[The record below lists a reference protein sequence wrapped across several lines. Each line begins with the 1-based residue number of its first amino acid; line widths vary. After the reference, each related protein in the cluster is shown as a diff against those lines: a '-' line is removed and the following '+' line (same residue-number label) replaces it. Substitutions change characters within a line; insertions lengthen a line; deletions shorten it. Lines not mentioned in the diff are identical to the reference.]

1 MTAYARVCRFG
12 VLASCLACSEPAP
25 VPTPTP
31 TAPTYARDVAP
42 LIHAH
47 CSPCHHEGGPGP
59 FALLDYDDVD
69 DHAAQIVEV
78 TQSGFMPPW
87 LPSEGYA
94 RFEGERRLSAAQRQL
109 LADWVAGGR
118 QPGELDSAPRPPTF
132 THGWQLGDPDL
143 VLRAETAWELPA
155 DGPDVYRNFVI
166 TVPSRPTRFVKAVEL
181 RPGSPRV
188 VHHAVLRVDIGGE
201 ARRLDRADPGSG
213 FSGMVVGGAQM
224 PGGTFVGWTPGKTPY
239 AGTDERAWQL
249 VGGSDLVV
257 QVHLRPTGKP
267 EAILP
272 EVGIH
277 FATQPPSKTGL
288 ALVLSST
295 DIDIAPGDTDY
306 LVVDNLSLPADVRV
320 SSVYPHAHFVAKQL
334 EAYATLPDGRR
345 EWLLRIDDW
354 DFDWQDQYRFVV
366 PIELPKGSVITM
378 SHRYDNSAQNPHNPS
393 SPPQRVQ
400 FGPSSTDEMAELILE
415 VEPLHREDIQILDE
429 ALAARWLDVQIAT
442 VARTLASTPGD
453 LATQAQTRAN
463 LASLLAHAGRAA
475 EAKREYEAALALH
488 DDPSTRVDFS
498 IVLATLGEIA
508 AADAQLDAA
517 LAAAPE
523 HARAHLVRGNR
534 QRAAGQPDSLELAVS
549 SYQRAIAADPEL
561 VEAHNNLGAT
571 YEQLGQPE
579 RAALSFG
586 QAVALAPGRAQ
597 FHENHARALEAAGR
611 YEDALA
617 AYRAALER
625 DGGSIRA
632 LRGLAWLLATHPDP
646 SVRDGKQAIRFA
658 EAGGQITDF
667 RSPELLEALAAGLA
681 ADGQLAAARE
691 AIARAIELAQVAK
704 RDDLVERYRMLD
716 RRFARG
722 EAFVLDPPHP

>member
-1 MTAYARVCRFG
+1 
-12 VLASCLACSEPAP
+12 
-25 VPTPTP
+25 
-31 TAPTYARDVAP
+31 
-42 LIHAH
+42 
-47 CSPCHHEGGPGP
+47 
-59 FALLDYDDVD
+59 
-69 DHAAQIVEV
+69 
-78 TQSGFMPPW
+78 
-87 LPSEGYA
+87 
-94 RFEGERRLSAAQRQL
+94 
-109 LADWVAGGR
+109 
-118 QPGELDSAPRPPTF
+118 
-132 THGWQLGDPDL
+132 
-143 VLRAETAWELPA
+143 
-155 DGPDVYRNFVI
+155 
-166 TVPSRPTRFVKAVEL
+166 
-181 RPGSPRV
+181 
-188 VHHAVLRVDIGGE
+188 
-201 ARRLDRADPGSG
+201 
-213 FSGMVVGGAQM
+213 
-224 PGGTFVGWTPGKTPY
+224 
-239 AGTDERAWQL
+239 
-249 VGGSDLVV
+249 
-257 QVHLRPTGKP
+257 
-267 EAILP
+267 
-272 EVGIH
+272 
-277 FATQPPSKTGL
+277 
-288 ALVLSST
+288 
-295 DIDIAPGDTDY
+295 
-306 LVVDNLSLPADVRV
+306 VRV
-320 SSVYPHAHFVAKQL
+320 SSVYPHAHFVAKQI

-378 SHRYDNSAQNPHNPS
+378 SHRYDNSAQNPRNPS

-400 FGPSSTDEMAELILE
+400 FGPSSTNEMAELILE
-415 VEPLHREDIQILDE
+415 VEPLHPQDIQILDD

-442 VARTLASTPGD
+442 VARTLANTPGD

-463 LASLLAHAGRAA
+463 LASLLAHAGRTG
-475 EAKREYEAALALH
+475 EAKREYEAALALRDH
-488 DDPSTRVDFS
+488 PGTRVDFS

-534 QRAAGQPDSLELAVS
+534 QRAAGQPDSLEMPVA

-586 QAVALAPGRAQ
+586 QAIALAPGRAQ

-611 YEDALA
+611 YDDALA

-646 SVRDGKQAIRFA
+646 SLRDGKQAIRFA
-658 EAGGQITDF
+658 EAGGRLTGTAKGGECPKTAGTAKGGECPKTADF

-681 ADGQLAAARE
+681 ADGQIAAARE

-704 RDDLVERYRMLD
+704 RDDLVERYRTLE

-722 EAFVLDPPHP
+722 EAFVLDPPKP